1 MELRHLRYFVA
12 VAEELHFRRAAERLH
27 VAQPAVSEQV
37 RKLEEELGVRLF
49 ERTQRSV
56 SLTDAG
62 AAMLEEARRVLRPG
76 GVLTFSD
83 VATQRMPRDP
93 IELLSALTQLRV
105 FGLRTT
111 AAATAAQIAS
121 LVRRAGFVDVEARLE
136 GDRVIAP
143 ALAFVRR
150 RLKSVDAPVPHVL
163 AARVMLAQ
171 VELLWRRGIIDY
183 LFLRAN
189 RS

>member
-1 MELRHLRYFVA
+1 
-12 VAEELHFRRAAERLH
+12 
-27 VAQPAVSEQV
+27 
-37 RKLEEELGVRLF
+37 
-49 ERTQRSV
+49 
-56 SLTDAG
+56 
-62 AAMLEEARRVLRPG
+62 
-76 GVLTFSD
+76 
-83 VATQRMPRDP
+83 MPRDP

-111 AAATAAQIAS
+111 AAATAAQITS

-150 RLKSVDAPVPHVL
+150 RLKSVDAPVSHVL